1 MQSVPSRRHVIADDI
16 RNQISTGRIKA
27 GERLPSEA
35 QLASRYAVSTP
46 TLRSALAVLQG
57 EGLVE
62 KIHGKGNFV
71 RYPRRRITY
80 VGGGHALRTE
90 SPVEPALR
98 VSIRTTNLQAH
109 GQLTCL
115 LGVSANSPLTE
126 FLCLSHEGKSRSPHS
141 LARIYVPRDL
151 SPTDVPA
158 ESHCCKTV
166 EAKLA
171 ELRPPLAEVRE
182 RVSARPPTP
191 EEAATLRISSALAVL
206 AITRV
211 AADSTGRVVE
221 AALLVLPGDRADAFF
236 TTHHMTDERTSG
248 E

>member
-1 MQSVPSRRHVIADDI
+1 MSSLRHVIADDI
-16 RNQISTGRIKA
+16 RDKISTGRFKA

-35 QLASRYAVSTP
+35 QLASGYEVSTA
-46 TLRSALAVLQG
+46 TLRSALAVLHG

-62 KIHGKGNFV
+62 KLHGKGNFV
-71 RYPRRRITY
+71 RYPLRRITY
-80 VGGGHALRTE
+80 VGGGLTPRTKP
-90 SPVEPALR
+90 SAGSALR
-98 VSIRTTNLQAH
+98 VSVRTTNLQAH
-109 GQLTCL
+109 GQLTGL
-115 LGVSANSPLTE
+115 FRVSDSSPLTE
-126 FLCLSHEGKSRSPHS
+126 FLCLSYQGNAPHS

-158 ESHCCKTV
+158 ELHCYEGV

-171 ELRPPLAEVRE
+171 ELRPPLADVRE

-191 EEAATLRISSALAVL
+191 EEATTLRISSALAVL

-211 AADSTGRVVE
+211 ASDRTGRVVE
-221 AALLVLPGDRADAFF
+221 AALLVLPGDRADALF
-236 TTHHMTDERTSG
+236 TTRHMTHERTSG

>member
-1 MQSVPSRRHVIADDI
+1 MPSVLSRRHAIADDI
-16 RNQISTGRIKA
+16 RTKISTGRIKD

-35 QLASRYAVSTP
+35 QLASGYAVSTA
-46 TLRSALAVLQG
+46 TLRSALAVLHG

-71 RYPRRRITY
+71 RYPLRRITY
-80 VGGGHALRTE
+80 IGRGRTPMRE
-90 SPVEPALR
+90 SSADSALR
-98 VSIRTTNLQAH
+98 VSVRTTSLLAH
-109 GQLTCL
+109 GQLIDL
-115 LGVSANSPLTE
+115 LGVSAKSPLTE
-126 FLCLSHEGKSRSPHS
+126 FLCLSHQGKSPHS

-151 SPTDVPA
+151 SPADVPT
-158 ESHCCKTV
+158 ESHCYEGV

-191 EEAATLRISSALAVL
+191 EEATTLRISSAMAVL
-206 AITRV
+206 SITRV
-211 AADSTGRVVE
+211 ATDRRGRVVE
-221 AALLVLPGDRADAFF
+221 AALLVLPGDRADALF
-236 TTHHMTDERTSG
+236 TTHHMPHERTSG

>member
-1 MQSVPSRRHVIADDI
+1 MLSVTSRRHVIADDI
-16 RNQISTGRIKA
+16 RTKISTGRIKV
-27 GERLPSEA
+27 GTCLPSEA
-35 QLASRYAVSTP
+35 QLASRYGVSTA
-46 TLRSALAVLQG
+46 TLRSALSVLQG

-62 KIHGKGNFV
+62 KIHGKGNFI
-71 RYPRRRITY
+71 RSPLRRITY
-80 VGGGHALRTE
+80 VGGGHTFRMECSAE
-90 SPVEPALR
+90 SPLR
-98 VSIRTTNLQAH
+98 VSVRTTNLQAH
-109 GQLTCL
+109 GQLSCL
-115 LGVSANSPLTE
+115 LRVPASSPLTE
-126 FLCLSHEGKSRSPHS
+126 FLYLTHEGKTPHS

-158 ESHCCKTV
+158 ESHCCKSV

-182 RVSARPPTP
+182 RVSSRPPTP
-191 EEAATLRISSALAVL
+191 EEAATLRIGSPLSVL

-211 AADSTGRVVE
+211 ATDRTGRVVE

-248 E
+248 G

>member
-1 MQSVPSRRHVIADDI
+1 MLSVPTRRHAIADDI
-16 RNQISTGRIKA
+16 RNKISTGRIKA
-27 GERLPSEA
+27 GECLPSEA
-35 QLASRYAVSTP
+35 QLASRYAVSTA
-46 TLRSALAVLQG
+46 TLRSALSVLQG

-71 RYPRRRITY
+71 RHPLRRITY
-80 VGGGHALRTE
+80 VGGGRTSRTDSSAE
-90 SPVEPALR
+90 SALR
-98 VSIRTTNLQAH
+98 VSVRTTKLQAH
-109 GQLTCL
+109 GQLTGL
-115 LGVSANSPLTE
+115 LRVSASSPLTE
-126 FLCLSHEGKSRSPHS
+126 FLCLSHEGKSPHS

-151 SPTDVPA
+151 SPTDVPT
-158 ESHCCKTV
+158 ESHCCKSV

-182 RVSARPPTP
+182 RVSARLPTA

-211 AADSTGRVVE
+211 ASESTGRVVE

-236 TTHHMTDERTSG
+236 TTHHMTDERTSRG
-248 E
+248 

>member
-1 MQSVPSRRHVIADDI
+1 MPPVLSRRHVIADDI
-16 RNQISTGRIKA
+16 RNKISTGWLKN

-35 QLASRYAVSTP
+35 QLASGYAVSTA
-46 TLRSALAVLQG
+46 TLRSALAVLHG

-71 RYPRRRITY
+71 RYPLRRITY
-80 VGGGHALRTE
+80 IGGGHTPRR
-90 SPVEPALR
+90 EPSADSALR
-98 VSIRTTNLQAH
+98 VSVRTTHLQAH
-109 GQLTCL
+109 GQLIAL
-115 LGVSANSPLTE
+115 LGVSAKSPLTE
-126 FLCLSHEGKSRSPHS
+126 LLCLSHQGKSPHS

-151 SPTDVPA
+151 SPTDVPT
-158 ESHCCKTV
+158 ESHCYEGI

-191 EEAATLRISSALAVL
+191 EEATTLRISSAMAVL

-211 AADSTGRVVE
+211 AADRTGRVVE
-221 AALLVLPGDRADAFF
+221 AGLLVLPGDRTDALF
-236 TTHHMTDERTSG
+236 TTHHMPHERTSG

>member
-16 RNQISTGRIKA
+16 RNKISTGRIKT

-46 TLRSALAVLQG
+46 TLRSTLAVLQS
-57 EGLVE
+57 EGLVG

-71 RYPRRRITY
+71 RYPHHRITY
-80 VGGGHALRTE
+80 VGGACTLRTE
-90 SPVEPALR
+90 PWPESVLR
-98 VSIRTTNLQAH
+98 VSFRTTNLQAH
-109 GQLTCL
+109 GQLIGL
-115 LGVSANSPLTE
+115 LGVSPSSPLTE
-126 FLCLSHEGKSRSPHS
+126 FLCLSHEGKSPHS

-151 SPTDVPA
+151 SPADVPA
-158 ESHCCKTV
+158 ESHCCKSV

-171 ELRPPLAEVRE
+171 ALRPPLAEVRE
-182 RVSARPPTP
+182 RVCARPPTP

-211 AADSTGRVVE
+211 AAGSTGRVVK
-221 AALLVLPGDRADAFF
+221 AALLVLPDDRTEAFF
-236 TTHHMTDERTSG
+236 TTHRMTDERTNG
-248 E
+248 G

>member
-1 MQSVPSRRHVIADDI
+1 MQPVPSRRHIIADDI
-16 RNQISTGRIKA
+16 RNKISNGRIKA
-27 GERLPSEA
+27 DERLPSEA

-46 TLRSALAVLQG
+46 TLRSALAVLQS

-80 VGGGHALRTE
+80 IGGGHALRTE
-90 SPVEPALR
+90 SSAESALR

-109 GQLTCL
+109 GQLTGL
-115 LGVSANSPLTE
+115 LGVSESSPLTE
-126 FLCLSHEGKSRSPHS
+126 FLCISHEGKSPHS

-151 SPTDVPA
+151 SPADVPA
-158 ESHCCKTV
+158 ESHCCKSV
-166 EAKLA
+166 ETKLA

-191 EEAATLRISSALAVL
+191 EEAVTLRISSALSVL
-206 AITRV
+206 TITRV
-211 AADSTGRVVE
+211 AADRMGRVVE
-221 AALLVLPGDRADAFF
+221 AALLVLPSDRADAFF

-248 E
+248 G